1 MSHPEIVVSGAAPVA
16 ADRNAAATAGPE
28 AVARAA
34 EAPVAVPGAAA
45 TPGAPGTPDAPDTPD
60 APGAPGAP
68 APPVVLQ
75 GTPTTHWSRLPDG
88 RVQCDVCPRECRL
101 RPGQRGLCF
110 VRGAGADGVVL
121 TGWGRASGFCI
132 DPIEKKP
139 LAHFLPGTA
148 VLSFG
153 TAGCNLA
160 CDFCQNWDISK
171 TREMER
177 LMDAA
182 DPQRIAEAALRAGA
196 RSVAF
201 TYNDPVI
208 FLEYALDVAREC
220 RARGL
225 RTVAVTAGYVKPAA
239 RAEFFAEMDAA
250 NVDLKA
256 FTERFYRERTKSALQ
271 PVLDTLVYL
280 ARETRTWLEIT
291 TLLIP
296 GENDSDEELDAMTRW
311 LAENVGVHVP
321 LHFSAFRPE
330 YRMQSTPATP
340 HATLARARTIALR
353 NGLRHVYVGN
363 VRDPQRQATYC
374 PCCGE
379 PAIGRD
385 WHAITSWRISGEG
398 RCASCG
404 TPIPG
409 VFEARPGAW
418 GRKRVP
424 IRLAREAK
432 GAVATREPPPPAS
445 A

>member
-1 MSHPEIVVSGAAPVA
+1 MTHADTSGARIAIAADDQSAAAHADREPPVA
-16 ADRNAAATAGPE
+16 DVLPS
-28 AVARAA
+28 VL
-34 EAPVAVPGAAA
+34 VP
-45 TPGAPGTPDAPDTPD
+45 PS
-60 APGAPGAP
+60 
-68 APPVVLQ
+68 VLE
-75 GTPTTHWSRLPDG
+75 GVPTTHWSRLPDG

-121 TGWGRASGFCI
+121 TGWGRASGFCV

-139 LAHFLPGTA
+139 LAHFLPGTS

-171 TREMER
+171 TREMDR

-182 DPQRIAEAALRAGA
+182 EPSRIAEAALRAGA

-208 FLEYALDVAREC
+208 FLEWALEVAREC
-220 RARGL
+220 RAQGL

-239 RAEFFAEMDAA
+239 RAEFFAQMDAA

-256 FTERFYRERTKSALQ
+256 FSERFYRERAKGALQ

-280 ARETRTWLEIT
+280 AHETRVWLEIT

-296 GENDSDEELDAMTRW
+296 GENDTDDELDAMTRW
-311 LAENVGVHVP
+311 LAAHVGAEVP
-321 LHFSAFRPE
+321 LHFSAFHPDH
-330 YRMQSTPATP
+330 RMLTTPRTP
-340 HATLARARTIALR
+340 HATLARARAIALR

-363 VRDPQRQATYC
+363 VRDPQRQTTYC

-379 PAIGRD
+379 PTIGRD
-385 WHAITSWRISGEG
+385 GHAITSWRMGGSG
-398 RCASCG
+398 RCAACG
-404 TPIPG
+404 STIAG
-409 VFEARPGAW
+409 VFEDRPGQW
-418 GRKRVP
+418 GRRRVP
-424 IRLAREAK
+424 IRLARADGAMTAINPVGEAP
-432 GAVATREPPPPAS
+432 GTLARQH
-445 A
+445 

>member
-1 MSHPEIVVSGAAPVA
+1 MPATVGPSAPTRASDGARDPVDAAPPVA
-16 ADRNAAATAGPE
+16 A
-28 AVARAA
+28 
-34 EAPVAVPGAAA
+34 
-45 TPGAPGTPDAPDTPD
+45 
-60 APGAPGAP
+60 
-68 APPVVLQ
+68 APPLMPEGV
-75 GTPTTHWSRLPDG
+75 PTTHWRRLPDG
-88 RVQCDVCPRECRL
+88 RVQCDVCPRECRM

-121 TGWGRASGFCI
+121 TGWGRASGFCL

-182 DPQRIAEAALRAGA
+182 DPRRIADEALRTGA

-208 FLEYALDVAREC
+208 FLEYALAVAREC

-239 RAEFFAEMDAA
+239 RAEFFSEMDAA

-256 FTERFYRERTKSALQ
+256 FSERFYRERTKAELR
-271 PVLDTLVYL
+271 PVLDTLAYL
-280 ARETRTWLEIT
+280 ARETRVWLEVT

-311 LAENVGVHVP
+311 LAANVGPDVP

-330 YRMQSTPATP
+330 YRMQTTPATP
-340 HATLARARTIALR
+340 HATLARARTIALG

-379 PAIGRD
+379 RAIGRD
-385 WHAITSWRISGEG
+385 WHAITSWRMHEGG
-398 RCASCG
+398 RCAGCG
-404 TPIPG
+404 TPIAG

-424 IRLAREAK
+424 IRLSEKRARPA
-432 GAVATREPPPPAS
+432 AVGPSQPTR
-445 A
+445 

>member
-1 MSHPEIVVSGAAPVA
+1 MAHPEILGSPAARATADGSAPATVGPPAAPGPAPA
-16 ADRNAAATAGPE
+16 APAAA
-28 AVARAA
+28 
-34 EAPVAVPGAAA
+34 APLPPVPV
-45 TPGAPGTPDAPDTPD
+45 
-60 APGAPGAP
+60 P
-68 APPVVLQ
+68 APPVLE

-88 RVQCDVCPRECRL
+88 RVQCDVCPRECRM

-121 TGWGRASGFCI
+121 TGWGRASGFCL

-177 LMDAA
+177 LMDSA
-182 DPQRIAEAALRAGA
+182 DPRRIADEALRTGA

-208 FLEYALDVAREC
+208 FLEYALAVAREC

-239 RAEFFAEMDAA
+239 RAEFFSEMDAA

-256 FTERFYRERTKSALQ
+256 FSERFYRERTKSSLQ
-271 PVLDTLVYL
+271 PVLDTLAYL
-280 ARETRTWLEIT
+280 ARETRVWLEVT

-296 GENDSDEELDAMTRW
+296 GENDSDDELDAMTRW
-311 LAENVGVHVP
+311 LVANVGPDVP
-321 LHFSAFRPE
+321 LHFSAFHPE

-340 HATLARARTIALR
+340 QATLSRARSIALG

-374 PCCGE
+374 ACCGE
-379 PAIGRD
+379 RAIGRD
-385 WHAITSWRISGEG
+385 WHAITSWRMTDDG
-398 RCASCG
+398 RCASCR
-404 TPIPG
+404 TPIAG
-409 VFEARPGAW
+409 VFEARPGTW

-424 IRLAREAK
+424 IRLGREA
-432 GAVATREPPPPAS
+432 APAATTQAGRPPAS
-445 A
+445 V

>member
-1 MSHPEIVVSGAAPVA
+1 MPATVGPSAPAGGRGAAH
-16 ADRNAAATAGPE
+16 D
-28 AVARAA
+28 
-34 EAPVAVPGAAA
+34 PGAAA
-45 TPGAPGTPDAPDTPD
+45 
-60 APGAPGAP
+60 
-68 APPVVLQ
+68 PPVATTPPFVLE
-75 GTPTTHWSRLPDG
+75 GVPTTHWRRLPDG
-88 RVQCDVCPRECRL
+88 RVQCDVCPRECRM

-110 VRGAGADGVVL
+110 VRGASADGVVL
-121 TGWGRASGFCI
+121 TGWGRASGFCL

-177 LMDAA
+177 LMDEA
-182 DPQRIAEAALRAGA
+182 DPRRIADEALRTGA

-208 FLEYALDVAREC
+208 FLEYALAVAREC

-239 RAEFFAEMDAA
+239 RAEFFSEMDAA

-256 FTERFYRERTKSALQ
+256 FSERFYRERTKAGLR
-271 PVLDTLVYL
+271 PVLDTLAYL
-280 ARETRTWLEIT
+280 ARETRVWLEVT

-296 GENDSDEELDAMTRW
+296 GENDSDDELDAMTRW
-311 LAENVGVHVP
+311 LAANVGQDVP

-340 HATLARARTIALR
+340 HATLARARSIALG

-363 VRDPQRQATYC
+363 VRDPQRQSTCC

-379 PAIGRD
+379 RVIGRD
-385 WHAITSWRISGEG
+385 WHAITSWRMTADG
-398 RCASCG
+398 RCAACG
-404 TPIPG
+404 TPLAG
-409 VFEARPGAW
+409 VFEAHPGAW
-418 GRKRVP
+418 GRRRVP
-424 IRLAREAK
+424 IRLSQERARAA
-432 GAVATREPPPPAS
+432 AVGPSQPTC
-445 A
+445 